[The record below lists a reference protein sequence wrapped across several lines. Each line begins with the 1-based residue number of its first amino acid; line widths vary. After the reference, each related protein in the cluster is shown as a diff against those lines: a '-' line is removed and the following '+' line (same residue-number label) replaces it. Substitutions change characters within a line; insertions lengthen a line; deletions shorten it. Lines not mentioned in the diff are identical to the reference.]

1 VVPLPASLLAAVDLE
16 ASFGV
21 SDSSR
26 SGVVYVRSAPPE
38 ALGFPARSVEASVRL
53 RGEAWTV
60 DSIVVRGAGDKERLR
75 ASGSVEAGGDGGGGL
90 SASIRA
96 TALPVSDL
104 SLFTAVVKDLE
115 GELDGEVALT
125 GTLDQPRIRGALGLR
140 NGAFRHYPV
149 GSVRVDSLEVA
160 GDSLL
165 FALRFD
171 GARGEKNRIAGR
183 LPVRANLREQ
193 TLALLREEA
202 VRVDL
207 QVPAGDLRSLAL
219 LLGRGDEAIGSFRC
233 EATLRGT
240 PARPDLNGTFEAE
253 DALVFPAG
261 VTFFFERT
269 DARLLLDENYIT
281 IVSMEARSGN
291 RGRVHA
297 WGRVDL
303 QSFQLAGYD
312 ISFHAQDYD
321 MTLADNIEV
330 TFDGDLTLRPDS
342 TILRMAVPHIAGRAE
357 LRGALVT
364 QEFGA
369 EEVGPSVLDPSDAP
383 EWTCDIF
390 LRAPRNLWVRNSLV
404 DVELAGEAQVR
415 RSDQGLGALGR
426 FEVLRGS
433 YYIYPNEFRIRTG
446 EVLFTNADDLRQA
459 EIDVTA
465 ETRVLGEKIEVHAY
479 GGADDIRVEPASESG
494 YSESEIL
501 SMLALRNRPEE
512 NVQSGEVLSSWFQTF
527 ASRLSREMSKGLGD
541 IGTIEIGTSEDLP
554 ELRYGNYVSSDLYVG
569 FSQKIDAGLYRPEQE
584 RSPTREYLA
593 IPDRELRV
601 EYRLRRSLLVEGEVG
616 TLRSGERFL
625 NLDLKVRVSY

>member
-1 VVPLPASLLAAVDLE
+1 
-16 ASFGV
+16 
-21 SDSSR
+21 
-26 SGVVYVRSAPPE
+26 VR
-38 ALGFPARSVEASVRL
+38 R
-53 RGEAWTV
+53 
-60 DSIVVRGAGDKERLR
+60 R
-75 ASGSVEAGGDGGGGL
+75 ATGSVEAGGGEGVL
-90 SASIRA
+90 SASVRA
-96 TALPVSDL
+96 TALPVADL
-104 SLFTAVVKDLE
+104 SLFTSGVKDLE
-115 GELDGEVALT
+115 GDLDGEIALA
-125 GTLDQPRIRGALGLR
+125 GTLEHPRIRGALGLR
-140 NGAFRHYPV
+140 NGAYRQYPV
-149 GSVRVDSLEVA
+149 GSVRVDSLGAA

-165 FALRFD
+165 FALQFD
-171 GARGEKNRIAGR
+171 AGRGERNRIAGR
-183 LPVRANLREQ
+183 LPVRVNLRDR
-193 TLALLREEA
+193 TFALLRDEA
-202 VRVDL
+202 VRVDFH
-207 QVPAGDLRSLAL
+207 VPAGDLRSLAL
-219 LLGRGDEAIGSFRC
+219 LLGRGDEAIGSFRW

-240 PARPDLNGTFEAE
+240 PARPDLNGTFETE

-269 DARLLLDENYIT
+269 DARLLLDEDYIT
-281 IVSMEARSGN
+281 IVSLEARSGK
-291 RGRVHA
+291 RGRAHA

-303 QSFQLAGYD
+303 ESFRLAGYD
-312 ISFHAQDYD
+312 VSFHAQDYD

-342 TILRMAVPHIAGRAE
+342 TILRRAVPHVAGKAE
-357 LRGALVT
+357 IRGALVT

-383 EWTCDIF
+383 EWTCDVF

-404 DVELAGEAQVR
+404 DVELSGEAQVR

-433 YYIYPNEFRIRTG
+433 YYVYPNEFRIRTG
-446 EVLFTNADDLRQA
+446 EVAFTNADDLRQA

-465 ETRVLGEKIEVHAY
+465 ETRVLGEKIEVRAY
-479 GGADDIRVEPASESG
+479 GGADDIRVEPTSESG

-569 FSQKIDAGLYRPEQE
+569 FSQKIDAGLYRAEQE
-584 RSPTREYLA
+584 RSPTQEYLA